1 MNKRQLRTAYRAKR
15 QELTCDQ
22 YLAFNNKIQTHFFD
36 NFGPFTGKTVHSFL
50 PVKRSNEA
58 DTWPII
64 SGLREAGATVTIP
77 KAHIELLQLTSHIY
91 KNDTALEENEWGV
104 PEPTGKV
111 KVQAEVID
119 IIILPLLA
127 FDKRGYRVG
136 YGKGFYDRF
145 LTQCRS
151 EVLKIG
157 LSFFHPVAEISD
169 VDEFDVKMDYCITPD
184 KIYRFWPEEV
194 KN

>member
-1 MNKRQLRTAYRAKR
+1 MTSN
-15 QELTCDQ
+15 Q
-22 YLAFNNKIQTHFFD
+22 YLGFNNKIQKLFFD
-36 NFGPFTGKTVHSFL
+36 NFGPFDGKTVHSFL
-50 PVKRSNEA
+50 PVKKSKEA

-64 SGLREAGATVTIP
+64 SGLRKAGATVTIP
-77 KAHIELLQLTSHIY
+77 KAHVELLQLTNHVY
-91 KNDTALEENEWGV
+91 NDDTTLEENEWGV
-104 PEPTGKV
+104 PEPAGNGHV
-111 KVQAEVID
+111 RAEVID

-145 LTQCRS
+145 LAQCRP
-151 EVLKIG
+151 EILKIG

-169 VDEFDVKMDYCITPD
+169 VDEFDVKMDCCITPD
-184 KIYRFWPEEV
+184 RIYRFCPEKV